1 MQRIKPYI
9 SGKMTLFLVLFF
21 VIITAA
27 VTFAYKKTKSP
38 AGSPIVR
45 EISSNVNEAKPVSRE
60 TGSPAAVP
68 SVPEAAVDLD
78 DTTTKVVLSVGN
90 MSCSGCIATIK
101 GSLEGIEGIKDV
113 IVDIA
118 NGRTDVYYDNRKVTD
133 VSRIEGAITESGYPA
148 KVQRVLTADRV
159 KKELDMA
166 AAKSQFYIASVGGWD
181 IARVD
186 FDTELE
192 VAKKKYA
199 KTYGDAVFSDPRG
212 RALVANLKTQIAS
225 QLINEGI
232 FMQEIRRTK
241 FTVDEQ
247 SVEKELQASL
257 KANGQNMD
265 DYKKMVSEAGYD
277 FDYFKKRYQIKVL
290 INRYLEEKVLADA
303 ANDFEKQNAFNAW
316 YSNSKVLAP
325 VVYYDKELE
334 RLQQPKSG
342 SGGGCCPVN

>member
-1 MQRIKPYI
+1 MQRIKPYF
-9 SGKMTLFLVLFF
+9 SGKMILLFVLFF

-27 VTFAYKKTKSP
+27 VTFAYRKTKST
-38 AGSPIVR
+38 AGSPTVR
-45 EISSNVNEAKPVSRE
+45 EITASVKEIKPNSGEIGNRTAAPSPQE
-60 TGSPAAVP
+60 TTV
-68 SVPEAAVDLD
+68 AVDD
-78 DTTTKVVLSVGN
+78 ATAKVVLSVGN

-101 GSLEGIEGIKDV
+101 GSLDGIEGIKDI

-118 NGRTDVYYDNRKVTD
+118 NGKTDVYYDNRKVTD
-133 VSRIEGAITESGYPA
+133 VSRIEGAITASGYPA
-148 KVQRVLTADRV
+148 TVQRVLTAEAV

-166 AAKSQFYIASVGGWD
+166 AAKSQYYIASVGGWD

-192 VAKKKYA
+192 VAKKRYV

-212 RALVANLKTQIAS
+212 QALITNLKTQIAS
-225 QLINEGI
+225 QLINEGV
-232 FMQEIRRTK
+232 FMQEIQRTR

-247 SVEKELQASL
+247 SVEKALQESL
-257 KANGQNMD
+257 KANGQSMD
-265 DYKKMVSEAGYD
+265 DYKKMVSETGYD
-277 FDYFKKRYQIKVL
+277 LDYFKKRYQIKVL
-290 INRYLEEKVLADA
+290 INKYLEEKVLADA

-334 RLQQPKSG
+334 RLQQPQSG
-342 SGGGCCPVN
+342 SGGCCAVN

>member
-1 MQRIKPYI
+1 MQRIKPYF
-9 SGKMTLFLVLFF
+9 SGKMILLFVLFF

-27 VTFAYKKTKSP
+27 VTFAYKKTKST
-38 AGSPIVR
+38 AGSQTVR
-45 EISSNVNEAKPVSRE
+45 EI
-60 TGSPAAVP
+60 TGSVKEIKPNSSQIDSRAAAPPA
-68 SVPEAAVDLD
+68 PETTVAVDD
-78 DTTTKVVLSVGN
+78 STAKVVLSVGN

-118 NGRTDVYYDNRKVTD
+118 NGKTDVYYDNRKVTD
-133 VSRIEGAITESGYPA
+133 VSRIEGAITASGYPA
-148 KVQRVLTADRV
+148 KVQRVLTAEAV

-166 AAKSQFYIASVGGWD
+166 AAKSQYYIASVGGWD

-192 VAKKKYA
+192 VAKKRYA
-199 KTYGDAVFSDPRG
+199 KTYGNAVFSDPRG
-212 RALVANLKTQIAS
+212 QALVTNLKTQIAS
-225 QLINEGI
+225 QLINEGV
-232 FMQEIRRTK
+232 FMQEIQRTR

-257 KANGQNMD
+257 KANDQSMD

-290 INRYLEEKVLADA
+290 INKYLEEKVLADTS
-303 ANDFEKQNAFNAW
+303 NDFEKQNAFNAW

-334 RLQQPKSG
+334 RLQQPQSG
-342 SGGGCCPVN
+342 SGGCCPVN